1 MLGLS
6 GGTGAKGLIRC
17 GGAVYNNLYQGE
29 TRVKTLLKS
38 GCLAVCSTLLLTC
51 ANFAAAAEVNVA
63 ATAGF
68 ASAYKVLGPEFEKST
83 GNNLNTVWGPSMGD
97 TPNTIPHRLERG
109 ENIDIVIMVG
119 KSLDKLV
126 AEGKIEPD
134 STMVLARSRVA
145 LAVRAGAPVPDI
157 STVEALKQALLNAK
171 SIAYSDSA
179 SGTYVSKVMIPKLG
193 LADALKD
200 KIHMVPAEPV
210 GNVVARGE
218 AEMGFQQLSELKP
231 IQGIQ
236 LVGLIPD
243 EVQVVTLFS
252 AGIVKGA
259 KNRKGAQALLQF
271 LSSPQHAATIDA
283 TGLEAA
289 NR

>member
-1 MLGLS
+1 M
-6 GGTGAKGLIRC
+6 K
-17 GGAVYNNLYQGE
+17 
-29 TRVKTLLKS
+29 KLLKS
-38 GCLAVCSTLLLTC
+38 GCLAVCSTLLLAC

-83 GNNLNTVWGPSMGD
+83 GNTLNTVWGPSMGD

-157 STVEALKQALLNAK
+157 STVEALKQTLLNAK

-243 EVQVVTLFS
+243 DVQVVTLFS

-259 KNRKGAQALLQF
+259 KNREGAQALLQF